1 VHRFPRNL
9 RSPPDTKTA
18 NRVKNKTKAFCRP
31 ARERPNV
38 RTRTTRK
45 LGSMAMKEAEIR
57 ETLTRYA
64 AARAVGPA

>member
-1 VHRFPRNL
+1 
-9 RSPPDTKTA
+9 
-18 NRVKNKTKAFCRP
+18 
-31 ARERPNV
+31 V